1 MRMEGL
7 MASFSIDRD
16 YLVAAL
22 IDLVRIDSV
31 NPSLVP
37 GGAGEAAVARH
48 TADRMTALGMTVTTL
63 EATSGRPSVVG
74 RLTGSGGGRALML
87 NAHLDTVG
95 IAGMGDALTPAIHDD
110 RLYGRGAYDMKG
122 SLAACLAAVKAL
134 VDAKASLRGDLVLAA
149 VADEEYASLGTAEVV
164 RQIPVHAAIV
174 TEPTELDTCVAHK
187 GFVWL
192 EVETAGRAAHGSRF
206 FEGIDANM
214 RMGRFLGRLDR
225 LEQELRAR
233 PPHALVGP
241 PSLHA
246 PTLRGG
252 SELSTYAASCRLG
265 IERRT
270 VPGETEAGVRG
281 EIEALIEQTRA
292 ADPSF
297 KATVRCLLARNAFE
311 VSPEA
316 SIVSAVRGT
325 ATRRLGRS
333 PALIGKP
340 FWMDSAILADAG
352 VETVIIGPVGDG
364 AHTSEE
370 WVDLASLVDLAA
382 ILADAAVAYCGQPDR
397 W

>member
-1 MRMEGL
+1 
-7 MASFSIDRD
+7 
-16 YLVAAL
+16 
-22 IDLVRIDSV
+22 
-31 NPSLVP
+31 
-37 GGAGEAAVARH
+37 
-48 TADRMTALGMTVTTL
+48 MTALGMTVTIL

-74 RLTGSGGGRALML
+74 RLTGSGGGRSLML

-95 IAGMGDALTPAIHDD
+95 IEGMAGALEPVMRDG
-110 RLYGRGAYDMKG
+110 RLCGRGAYDMKG
-122 SLAACLAAVKAL
+122 SLAACLATVKAL
-134 VDAKASLRGDLVLAA
+134 VDAKAGMRGDLVLAA

-164 RQIPVHAAIV
+164 RQMPVSAAIV
-174 TEPTELDTCVAHK
+174 TEPTELDLCVAHK

-233 PPHALVGP
+233 PPHPLVGP

-270 VPGETEAGVRG
+270 VPGETEAGVRA
-281 EIEALIEQTRA
+281 EIETLIEQTHA

-311 VSPEA
+311 VSPDA
-316 SIVSAVRGT
+316 PIVSAVRAA
-325 ATRRLGRS
+325 ATNRLGRS
-333 PALIGKP
+333 PAVIGKP

-352 VETVIIGPVGDG
+352 VETVIIGPVGNG

-370 WVDLASLVDLAA
+370 WVDLASLAELAA
-382 ILADAAVAYCGQPDR
+382 ILADAAAAYCG
-397 W
+397 

>member
-1 MRMEGL
+1 
-7 MASFSIDRD
+7 MAPFSIDRD

-22 IDLVRIDSV
+22 TDLVRIDSV
-31 NPSLVP
+31 NPSLVS
-37 GGAGEAAVARH
+37 GGAGEAKIAARVAQKLE
-48 TADRMTALGMTVTTL
+48 ALGMTVATL
-63 EATSGRPSVVG
+63 EAAAGRPSVVG
-74 RLTGSGGGRALML
+74 RLVGTGGGRSLML

-95 IAGMGDALTPAIHDD
+95 IEGMASALAPAIRGG

-122 SLAACLAAVKAL
+122 SLAACLAAIKAL
-134 VDAKASLRGDLVLAA
+134 GDAKAALRGDLVLAA

-164 RQIPVHAAIV
+164 RNIPVHAAIV
-174 TEPTELDTCVAHK
+174 TEPTELDLCIAHK

-192 EVETAGRAAHGSRF
+192 EVETVGRAAHGSRF

-225 LEQELRAR
+225 LEQELCAR
-233 PPHALVGP
+233 TPHPLVGP

-270 VPGETEAGVRG
+270 VPGETEAAVRA
-281 EIEALIEQTRA
+281 EIAALIEQTRA

-297 KATVRCLLARNAFE
+297 QAAVRSLLARNAFE
-311 VSPEA
+311 ISPDA
-316 SIVSAVRGT
+316 PVVNAVRE
-325 ATRRLGRS
+325 AAARRLGRS

-352 VETVIIGPVGDG
+352 VETVIIGPIGGG
-364 AHTSEE
+364 AHTSDE
-370 WVDLASLVDLAA
+370 WVDLQSLADLAG
-382 ILADAAVAYCGQPDR
+382 ILVDAAVAYCG
-397 W
+397 

>member
-1 MRMEGL
+1 

-22 IDLVRIDSV
+22 TDLVRIDSV

-37 GGAGEAAVARH
+37 GGAGESRIAAHVAAKMR
-48 TADRMTALGMTVTTL
+48 ALGMTVTTL
-63 EATSGRPSVVG
+63 EGTSGRPSVVG
-74 RLTGSGGGRALML
+74 RREGSGGGRSVML
-87 NAHLDTVG
+87 NAHVDTVG
-95 IAGMGDALTPAIHDD
+95 IEGMVGALEPVIRNG

-122 SLAACLAAVKAL
+122 SLAACLATVKAL
-134 VDAKASLRGDLVLAA
+134 ADAKADVRGDLVLAA
-149 VADEEYASLGTAEVV
+149 VADEEYASLGTAEVAREV
-164 RQIPVHAAIV
+164 PVHAAIV
-174 TEPTELDTCVAHK
+174 TEPTELDLCIAHK

-192 EVETAGRAAHGSRF
+192 EVETVGKAAHGSRF

-233 PPHALVGP
+233 PPHPLVGP

-246 PTLRGG
+246 PTLHGG

-270 VPGETEAGVRG
+270 VPGETEAGVRA
-281 EIEALIEQTRA
+281 EIETLIEQTRA

-297 KATVRCLLARNAFE
+297 QASVRCLLARNAFE
-311 VSPEA
+311 VPPDA
-316 SIVSAVRGT
+316 PIVSAVRAA
-325 ATRRLGRS
+325 ATRHLGRS

-352 VETVIIGPVGDG
+352 VETVVIGPIGGG

-370 WVDLASLVDLAA
+370 WVDLQSLERLAV
-382 ILADAAVAYCGQPDR
+382 ILADATLAYCL
-397 W
+397 

>member
-1 MRMEGL
+1 
-7 MASFSIDRD
+7 MASFSIDGD
-16 YLVAAL
+16 YLVGTL
-22 IDLVRIDSV
+22 TNLVRIDSV

-37 GGAGEAAVARH
+37 GGAGESRIAARVAEQLES
-48 TADRMTALGMTVTTL
+48 LGLDVEIL

-74 RLTGSGGGRALML
+74 RLRGSGGGRSLMF
-87 NAHLDTVG
+87 NAHTDTVG
-95 IAGMGDALTPAIHDD
+95 IEAMADALAPTIRDG

-134 VDAKASLRGDLVLAA
+134 VDGKANLRGDVVVAA

-164 RQIPVHAAIV
+164 RRVPVDAAIV
-174 TEPTELDTCVAHK
+174 TEPTELDLCVAHK

-192 EVETAGRAAHGSRF
+192 EVETLGKAAHGSRF

-214 RMGRFLGRLDR
+214 RMGRFLARLDR
-225 LEQELRAR
+225 LEQDLRTR
-233 PPHALVGP
+233 PPHPLVGP

-270 VPGETEAGVRG
+270 VPGETEPGVRA
-281 EIEALIEQTRA
+281 EIETLIEQTRA
-292 ADPSF
+292 ADSSF

-311 VSPEA
+311 VSEKA
-316 SIVSAVRGT
+316 AIVRAARDA
-325 ATRRLGRS
+325 ATRCLGRT
-333 PALIGKP
+333 PAFIGKP

-352 VETVIIGPVGDG
+352 VETVVIGPVGGG

-370 WVDLASLVDLAA
+370 WVDLQSLEDLAE
-382 ILADAAVAYCGQPDR
+382 ILSDAASAYCS
-397 W
+397 

>member
-1 MRMEGL
+1 

-16 YLVAAL
+16 YLISTL
-22 IDLVRIDSV
+22 TDLVRIDSV
-31 NPSLVP
+31 NSSLVP
-37 GGAGEAAVARH
+37 GGAGESRIAAHVAEKMR
-48 TADRMTALGMTVTTL
+48 ALGMVVTTL
-63 EATSGRPSVVG
+63 EATRGRPSVVG
-74 RLTGSGGGRALML
+74 RVPGSGGGRSLML

-95 IAGMGDALTPAIHDD
+95 IEGMAGALAPTIRDG

-134 VDAKASLRGDLVLAA
+134 VDAKADVRGDLVLAA
-149 VADEEYASLGTAEVV
+149 VADEEYASLGTAEVAREV
-164 RQIPVHAAIV
+164 PVHAAIV
-174 TEPTELDTCVAHK
+174 TEPTELDLCIAHK

-192 EVETAGRAAHGSRF
+192 EVETVGKAAHGSRF

-225 LEQELRAR
+225 LEQELRTR
-233 PPHALVGP
+233 PPHPLVGP

-246 PTLRGG
+246 PTLHGG

-270 VPGETEAGVRG
+270 VPGETEAGVRA
-281 EIEALIEQTRA
+281 EIETLIEQTRA

-297 KATVRCLLARNAFE
+297 QASVRCLLARNAFE
-311 VSPEA
+311 VPPDA
-316 SIVSAVRGT
+316 PIVSAVRAA
-325 ATRRLGRS
+325 ATRHLGRS

-352 VETVIIGPVGDG
+352 VETVVIGPIGGG

-370 WVDLASLVDLAA
+370 WVDLQSLERLAV
-382 ILADAAVAYCGQPDR
+382 ILADATLAYCL
-397 W
+397 

>member
-1 MRMEGL
+1 MR
-7 MASFSIDRD
+7 
-16 YLVAAL
+16 
-22 IDLVRIDSV
+22 
-31 NPSLVP
+31 
-37 GGAGEAAVARH
+37 
-48 TADRMTALGMTVTTL
+48 ALGMTVTTL
-63 EATSGRPSVVG
+63 EGTSGRPSVVG
-74 RLTGSGGGRALML
+74 RLVGSGGGGSLML

-95 IAGMGDALTPAIHDD
+95 IEGMASALEPVIRNG

-122 SLAACLAAVKAL
+122 SLAACLATVKAL
-134 VDAKASLRGDLVLAA
+134 ADAKADVRGDLVLAA
-149 VADEEYASLGTAEVV
+149 VADEEYASLGTAEVAREV
-164 RQIPVHAAIV
+164 PVHAAIV
-174 TEPTELDTCVAHK
+174 TEPTELDLCIAHK

-192 EVETAGRAAHGSRF
+192 EVETVGKAAHGSRF

-233 PPHALVGP
+233 PPHPLVGP

-246 PTLRGG
+246 PTLHGG

-270 VPGETEAGVRG
+270 VPGETEAGVRA
-281 EIEALIEQTRA
+281 EIETLIEQTRA

-297 KATVRCLLARNAFE
+297 QASVRCLLARNAFE
-311 VSPEA
+311 VPPDA
-316 SIVSAVRGT
+316 PIVSAVRAA
-325 ATRRLGRS
+325 ATRHLGRS

-352 VETVIIGPVGDG
+352 VETVVIGPIGGG

-370 WVDLASLVDLAA
+370 WVDLQSLERLAV
-382 ILADAAVAYCGQPDR
+382 ILADATLAYCL
-397 W
+397 

>member
-1 MRMEGL
+1 
-7 MASFSIDRD
+7 MAPFSIDRD

-22 IDLVRIDSV
+22 TDLVRIDSV
-31 NPSLVP
+31 NPSLVA
-37 GGAGEAAVARH
+37 GGAGESQIAAHVAERL
-48 TADRMTALGMTVTTL
+48 TALGMAVTTL
-63 EATSGRPSVVG
+63 EATAGRPSVVG
-74 RLTGSGGGRALML
+74 RLTGTGGGRSLML

-95 IAGMGDALTPAIHDD
+95 IEGMSGALAPSIHDG

-122 SLAACLAAVKAL
+122 SLAACLAAIKAL
-134 VDAKASLRGDLVLAA
+134 GDAKAALRGDVVLAA

-164 RQIPVHAAIV
+164 RNIPVHAAIV
-174 TEPTELDTCVAHK
+174 TEPTELDLCIAHK

-192 EVETAGRAAHGSRF
+192 EVETVGRAAHGSCF

-233 PPHALVGP
+233 PPHPLVGP

-252 SELSTYAASCRLG
+252 SELSTYAAACRLG

-270 VPGETEAGVRG
+270 VPGETEAVVRA

-297 KATVRCLLARNAFE
+297 QAAVRCLLARNAFE
-311 VSPEA
+311 VSPDA
-316 SIVSAVRGT
+316 PIVSAVREA
-325 ATRRLGRS
+325 ATSHLGRPS
-333 PALIGKP
+333 ALIGKP

-352 VETVIIGPVGDG
+352 VETVIIGPVGGG

-370 WVDLASLVDLAA
+370 WVDLQSLADLAG
-382 ILADAAVAYCGQPDR
+382 ILAEAAVVYCA
-397 W
+397 

>member
-1 MRMEGL
+1 

-16 YLVAAL
+16 YLVATL
-22 IDLVRIDSV
+22 TGLVRIDSV

-48 TADRMTALGMTVTTL
+48 TADWMTALGMTVTTL

-74 RLTGSGGGRALML
+74 RLTGSGGGRSLML

-95 IAGMGDALTPAIHDD
+95 IEGMVDALAPAIRGD

-122 SLAACLAAVKAL
+122 SLAACLATVKAL
-134 VDAKASLRGDLVLAA
+134 VDAKAGMRGDLVLAA

-164 RQIPVHAAIV
+164 RQMPVSAAIV
-174 TEPTELDTCVAHK
+174 TEPTELDLCVAHK

-233 PPHALVGP
+233 PPHPLVGP

-270 VPGETEAGVRG
+270 VPGETEAGVRA
-281 EIEALIEQTRA
+281 EIETLIEQTHA

-311 VSPEA
+311 VSPDA
-316 SIVSAVRGT
+316 PIVSAVRAA
-325 ATRRLGRS
+325 ATNRLGRS

-370 WVDLASLVDLAA
+370 WVDLASLADLAA
-382 ILADAAVAYCGQPDR
+382 ILADAAAAYCG
-397 W
+397 